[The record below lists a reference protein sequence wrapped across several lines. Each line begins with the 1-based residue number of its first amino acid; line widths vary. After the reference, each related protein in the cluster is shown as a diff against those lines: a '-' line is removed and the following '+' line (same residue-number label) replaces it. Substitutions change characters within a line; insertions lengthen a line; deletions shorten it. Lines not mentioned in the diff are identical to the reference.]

1 MMKRIAVLLLLS
13 LLLSVSVLAGGP
25 DTVSESTAASSQESA
40 GIFQAPVDSS
50 HVPAAKIQELS
61 AKSQEPDALSRGSDA
76 KKVSYLGPAGTYTEE
91 AAQFWFRDGET
102 LIPKE
107 TVDDAVADVLSL
119 IGIPAQETMLGTYTV
134 KGREKLVCACK
145 DFTTG
150 SKRFFDFCS
159 IKNTVLDSDSNGTG
173 TELADVMDAIDK
185 QQYISYISAA
195 YAWALKFDGWDNYN
209 M

>member
-1 MMKRIAVLLLLS
+1 MMKRIAVLLFS
-13 LLLSVSVLAGGP
+13 LLFSVSVLAGGP
-25 DTVSESTAASSQESA
+25 DTISESTAASSQESA

-107 TVDDAVADVLSL
+107 TVDAAVADVLSGDAKYAVIPQENTLGGAVVNYVDAL
-119 IGIPAQETMLGTYTV
+119 IAAEDAYVVGEVVLPLHRQGQRETRLRLQGFHD
-134 KGREKLVCACK
+134 REQA
-145 DFTTG
+145 
-150 SKRFFDFCS
+150 
-159 IKNTVLDSDSNGTG
+159 VL
-173 TELADVMDAIDK
+173 
-185 QQYISYISAA
+185 
-195 YAWALKFDGWDNYN
+195 
-209 M
+209 